1 MKTRR
6 RPPRARMARARR
18 ADRSGNARATVR
30 GTRIGNHTHS
40 NVHRQSTHPCRAAT
54 FIRIGR
60 DGPGK
65 IGWKSAHVA
74 FHPPTDRR
82 PALVRRSR
90 AIALLR
96 TTRSTGSTTE
106 HRVARC
112 ERGWGARARRRC
124 EEVVIYRIPQSS
136 SSTTTPPNQLSV
148 HCTAL
153 HVRAAHHVRGDTS
166 GRGPPATLMWIAWTA
181 SRRAA
186 RGAHPPHD
194 SLVVCARPPGRGAV
208 GRGTTRP
215 TNARAHHHINRVASS
230 HARTPAS
237 TRQAVA
243 SRARD
248 TGGAPRLCHRNALRL
263 RRGAAAARVGS
274 RLRLHF
280 QVWFSEGFI
289 WSPGRHAF

>member
-40 NVHRQSTHPCRAAT
+40 NVHRQSTPCRAAT

-74 FHPPTDRR
+74 FHPPADRR

-153 HVRAAHHVRGDTS
+153 RCTPRA
-166 GRGPPATLMWIAWTA
+166 GRHKRARSTGYSDVDRLDGV
-181 SRRAA
+181 AA
-186 RGAHPPHD
+186 RGARRAPPAR
-194 SLVVCARPPGRGAV
+194 LARCVRAPARP
-208 GRGTTRP
+208 
-215 TNARAHHHINRVASS
+215 
-230 HARTPAS
+230 
-237 TRQAVA
+237 
-243 SRARD
+243 
-248 TGGAPRLCHRNALRL
+248 
-263 RRGAAAARVGS
+263 RRGRSGNNAPNQRTGSPSHQQGGVQPRPHTSQHTAGRRVTC
-274 RLRLHF
+274 
-280 QVWFSEGFI
+280 
-289 WSPGRHAF
+289 P

>member
-1 MKTRR
+1 M
-6 RPPRARMARARR
+6 
-18 ADRSGNARATVR
+18 
-30 GTRIGNHTHS
+30 
-40 NVHRQSTHPCRAAT
+40 
-54 FIRIGR
+54 
-60 DGPGK
+60 
-65 IGWKSAHVA
+65 A

-124 EEVVIYRIPQSS
+124 EEVVIVSVASRRV
-136 SSTTTPPNQLSV
+136 PPRPPHPPTSCL
-148 HCTAL
+148 CTAL

-237 TRQAVA
+237 KRQAVA

-248 TGGAPRLCHRNALRL
+248 TSGAPRLCHRNALRL
-263 RRGAAAARVGS
+263 RCRAAAPRPLRGRAR
-274 RLRLHF
+274 RLEVKVTLSGMVFRRVHMVPGAPCVLTCEENIRITRAPAVPGPPWDRRPQKTWEKIANFTVLHRR
-280 QVWFSEGFI
+280 EKRGKKTRAHLGFVTPNRNLI
-289 WSPGRHAF
+289 PL

>member
-30 GTRIGNHTHS
+30 GTAHWKSYCRLRIPTSTDRAFSHPAEQPHS
-40 NVHRQSTHPCRAAT
+40 YVL
-54 FIRIGR
+54 IGR

-65 IGWKSAHVA
+65 IGWKSTRLWPST
-74 FHPPTDRR
+74 HPPTVGR
-82 PALVRRSR
+82 PS
-90 AIALLR
+90 
-96 TTRSTGSTTE
+96 
-106 HRVARC
+106 C
-112 ERGWGARARRRC
+112 DARARSRSCVQHAPPARLQSTGLRDASEAGSRARGAVVRRLVSYLSHPA
-124 EEVVIYRIPQSS
+124 EFLLDRHTPQ
-136 SSTTTPPNQLSV
+136 PAVCAL
-148 HCTAL
+148 HCTCAL
-153 HVRAAHHVRGDTS
+153 HTTCGRDTS
-166 GRGPPATLMWIAWTA
+166 GRGPPATDVDRLDGV
-181 SRRAA
+181 AA
-186 RGAHPPHD
+186 RGARRAPPAR
-194 SLVVCARPPGRGAV
+194 LACCVCAV

-243 SRARD
+243 SRARA
-248 TGGAPRLCHRNALRL
+248 TGGAPRLCHRNAPRL

-280 QVWFSEGFI
+280 QVLFSEGFI